1 MLVNKHKK
9 YNKVCT
15 EPMYSTL
22 SRRSKFHLVP
32 KNYIKI
38 ITLQQH
44 TFDITKAKSLG
55 TIKFVKM
62 GGQKQLHNIFSH
74 INVIQIS

>member
-1 MLVNKHKK
+1 MLVNKFKK

-15 EPMYSTL
+15 KPVYSTL

-32 KNYIKI
+32 KNCIKT

-44 TFDITKAKSLG
+44 TFDITKAKSLD

-62 GGQKQLHNIFSH
+62 GEQKQLHNIFSY
-74 INVIQIS
+74 INVIQN